1 MLGVISGAISDA
13 ARHAPAR
20 FVRRVHGV
28 LRKHSFSSFFV
39 QSRAKSRSPLQW
51 QLCRAAN
58 VAVPYAF
65 LCKGGAK
72 HEKQQ
77 QFCAQFLTR
86 RVTRQLVLCSVSIDF
101 FENNVFLYFL
111 QRHFFLRFMTDL
123 VEESCFLRAHR

>member
-20 FVRRVHGV
+20 FVRRVHSV
-28 LRKHSFSSFFV
+28 LRKLSFLSFF
-39 QSRAKSRSPLQW
+39 QRRAKSRFPLQW

-77 QFCAQFLTR
+77 QFCARILTR
-86 RVTRQLVLCSVSIDF
+86 RVTRQLVLCGVSIGF
-101 FENNVFLYFL
+101 FENNVFLYFF
-111 QRHFFLRFMTDL
+111 QRHVFLRFMTDL
-123 VEESCFLRAHR
+123 VEESCCLRAHR